1 LPSATIGDQHNNNNN
16 NNNWWELGMADEV
29 LDEVALYY
37 LGQTWHQSADVAEVL
52 DAMHRTNSSDPS
64 SWTTEFRKLAERMIA
79 LASESEDAGMYVS
92 IYYRNYCV
100 GVLVPTWRKTVS

>member
-1 LPSATIGDQHNNNNN
+1 MKISSLAPTAILLLVSAALPSAATIGVQHH
-16 NNNWWELGMADEV
+16 NWWELGMADEV

-52 DAMHRTNSSDPS
+52 DAMYRTNSSDPS

-79 LASESEDAGMYVS
+79 KMPVCTVS
-92 IYYRNYCV
+92 ITEIMIAL
-100 GVLVPTWRKTVS
+100 LVC